1 MIRECVF
8 KPAEL
13 PGERVRVQVMM
24 PIVFALHR
32 RDSVTVLQRGATT
45 PGDQPLYVVD
55 GVILGSQTRDI
66 AKLIDKL
73 DIRRIEVVKGA
84 AAEALYGARASNG
97 VVHIT
102 TVNAADQ
109 QTVELVP
116 VKERPELGN

>member
-1 MIRECVF
+1 MLRG
-8 KPAEL
+8 PAT
-13 PGERVRVQVMM
+13 P
-24 PIVFALHR
+24 
-32 RDSVTVLQRGATT
+32 RDS
-45 PGDQPLYVVD
+45 PLYVVD
-55 GVILGSQTRDI
+55 GVIVVERDLI
-66 AKLIDKL
+66 DIDKL

-116 VKERPELGN
+116 VKEPPELGN